1 MNYLKIYI
9 NLIRKAQRENL
20 NLEHNIE
27 RHHVFPVSIFGNNNF
42 VVKLTYRQ
50 HFIAHLLLKRICEK
64 RYGIYH
70 PYTRKMNMAVH
81 RMVYTT
87 LNRRIHTSFA
97 YSIARKACSDAKRAL
112 KLENDEKRK
121 NGIPIVAKYSKKKY
135 NKRVIRS
142 LESYW
147 IEATERVR
155 NNTIPKNIKQVE
167 YYDNM
172 SNKEFENWID
182 SVNLMVDTIRK
193 GFKTKKP
200 NPNVIKA
207 CMIRKIPLKTYYS
220 EKDFSKAYFQQKI
233 HQVMFYGL

>member
-9 NLIRKAQRENL
+9 NLIRKAQHENL

-112 KLENDEKRK
+112 KLENDENGRMVFQLLQNIQRK
-121 NGIPIVAKYSKKKY
+121 SIINELYV
-135 NKRVIRS
+135 
-142 LESYW
+142 
-147 IEATERVR
+147 
-155 NNTIPKNIKQVE
+155 
-167 YYDNM
+167 
-172 SNKEFENWID
+172 
-182 SVNLMVDTIRK
+182 
-193 GFKTKKP
+193 
-200 NPNVIKA
+200 
-207 CMIRKIPLKTYYS
+207 
-220 EKDFSKAYFQQKI
+220 
-233 HQVMFYGL
+233 H